1 MQHETRLARGG
12 LPPLAR
18 ATIEPYTDAK
28 PGHSYYQRAAH
39 PVGIEAEQLL
49 GELDGG
55 HSLLFPSGMAA
66 TTVLMLAVLGPG
78 ATVAV
83 AQGGY
88 WGTEGML
95 RGELTRWGLEVVSFD
110 QTRHPPR
117 ADLVWLE
124 PCSNPMLSFPDL
136 DQTIANA
143 HSTGARVVVDNTVL
157 SPVLLRPLE
166 HGADFVMHS
175 ATKILAGHHDALLG
189 VIGCAQR
196 R

>member
-1 MQHETRLARGG
+1 MQHETRLARGR

-18 ATIEPYTDAK
+18 ATIEPYKDAK
-28 PGHSYYQRAAH
+28 PGERYYQRAAH

-66 TTVLMLAVLGPG
+66 TTVLMLALLGPG

-95 RGELTRWGLEVVSFD
+95 RGELTRWGLQMVSFD
-110 QTRHPPR
+110 QTRPPPP

-136 DQTIANA
+136 DQAIANS

-166 HGADFVMHS
+166 HDADFVM
-175 ATKILAGHHDALLG
+175 
-189 VIGCAQR
+189 
-196 R
+196 